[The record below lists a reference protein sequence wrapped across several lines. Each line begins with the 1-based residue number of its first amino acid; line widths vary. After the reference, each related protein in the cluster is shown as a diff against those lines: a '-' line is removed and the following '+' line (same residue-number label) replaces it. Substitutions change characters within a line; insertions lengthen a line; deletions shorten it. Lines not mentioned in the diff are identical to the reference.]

1 MSLSVLRFTGMD
13 RLLTQT
19 VQRIIKYQA
28 AQVSTLLYL
37 KWIPT
42 RTYCIAHGTL
52 LNVIC
57 QYRWKGGFKGIDTC
71 IGMAESLR
79 CSPETITTLL
89 ISYTPIQNVLVLKN
103 NKNENLKKI
112 ILSSI

>member
-1 MSLSVLRFTGMD
+1 MLRVTRQPGLGGEFGGEWIYVYVWLSL
-13 RLLTQT
+13 
-19 VQRIIKYQA
+19 
-28 AQVSTLLYL
+28 
-37 KWIPT
+37 
-42 RTYCIAHGTL
+42 C
-52 LNVIC
+52 
-57 QYRWKGGFKGIDTC
+57 
-71 IGMAESLR
+71 